1 MNAMKSFVSTCV
13 ALVLLAGTSSL
24 AADAD
29 QARIDEQVS
38 FGLKEVQR
46 ILEREAAGLTEFGIQ
61 DRGELQKLQVGAPIE
76 AYRLDPKG
84 LEAYVPGKKIAPLLT
99 PMEEL
104 YYPVLVNGKARLV
117 MWLAKLDGTWQ
128 FAGFGQSDLGP
139 ALAGLTARH
148 LKAGARLKVVIQ
160 AQTQAKLLLV
170 EQGGAE
176 KLFYLSSH
184 PWSFNAA
191 IRSDLTELRQP
202 ELMEQL
208 KEATRQ
214 MLRN

>member
-13 ALVLLAGTSSL
+13 ALALLVGTPSL

-29 QARIDEQVS
+29 PARLREQVA

-46 ILEREAAGLTEFGIQ
+46 LLERDASGLAEFGIQ

-76 AYRLDPKG
+76 AYRLDPRA
-84 LEAYVPGKKIAPLLT
+84 LEAYVPGQRITPLLT

-117 MWLAKLDGTWQ
+117 LWLAKLEGTWQ

-139 ALAGLTARH
+139 ALSGLTARYA
-148 LKAGARLKVVIQ
+148 KAGARLKVVLQ

-170 EQGGAE
+170 EQGGTE
-176 KLFYLSSH
+176 KLFYLSNH

>member
-1 MNAMKSFVSTCV
+1 MNAMKAFVSTCV
-13 ALVLLAGTSSL
+13 ALVLLAGTSSR

-29 QARIDEQVS
+29 AKRLDEQVA

-46 ILEREAAGLTEFGIQ
+46 ILDRDASTLAEFGLQ
-61 DRGELQKLQVGAPIE
+61 DRGDLQKLQVGAPIE
-76 AYRLDPKG
+76 AFRLDPKG
-84 LEAYVPGKKIAPLLT
+84 LEAYAPGQKIAPLLT

-104 YYPVLVNGKARLV
+104 YYPVLVNGKTRLV
-117 MWLAKLDGTWQ
+117 LWLAKLEGTWQ
-128 FAGFGQSDLGP
+128 FAGFGQADLGA
-139 ALAGLTARH
+139 ALSGLTARYA
-148 LKAGARLKVVIQ
+148 KGAKLKVVLQ

-170 EQGGAE
+170 EQAGAE
-176 KLFYLSSH
+176 KVFYLSSH

-208 KEATRQ
+208 REATRQ